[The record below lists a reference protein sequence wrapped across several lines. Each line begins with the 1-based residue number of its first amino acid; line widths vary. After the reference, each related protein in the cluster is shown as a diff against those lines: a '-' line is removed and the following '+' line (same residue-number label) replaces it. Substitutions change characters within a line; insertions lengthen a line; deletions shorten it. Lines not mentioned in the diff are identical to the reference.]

1 MVVILIVNSPSAEN
15 PFPSRGEQL
24 STTNTS
30 TTSISFVSSSS
41 SSQVDPENAYATTK
55 EGKST
60 FLVLDV

>member
-1 MVVILIVNSPSAEN
+1 MVILIVNSPSADN

-55 EGKST
+55 ERKST
-60 FLVLDV
+60 FLVLNV